1 VLYGEF
7 ECSFFTITLYYFKVH
22 ESSTYF
28 NKMMIVLTI
37 KGFKKYI
44 LTIKVNAF
52 KMIYISAIKSLY
64 KATQS

>member
-1 VLYGEF
+1 
-7 ECSFFTITLYYFKVH
+7 
-22 ESSTYF
+22 
-28 NKMMIVLTI
+28 MMIVLTI